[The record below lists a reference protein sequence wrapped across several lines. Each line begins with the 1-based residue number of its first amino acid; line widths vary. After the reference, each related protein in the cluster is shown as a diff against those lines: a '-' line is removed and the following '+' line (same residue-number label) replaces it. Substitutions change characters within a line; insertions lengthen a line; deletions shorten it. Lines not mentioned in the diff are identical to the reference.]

1 MAVIHNRP
9 LCSPM
14 NLRQRTFAD
23 RVGLVHPVG
32 EDMSGTSTTQRSE
45 ASFPVDGVLC
55 RAWVYAPDASATRPA
70 ACIVMAHGLGGTR
83 DAALEP
89 YAERFAE
96 AGFFVVLFDYRFL
109 GASDGEPRQVVSIE
123 AQLDDWRAAI
133 AFARTLPDV
142 DASRIGL
149 WGCSLS
155 GGHVI
160 VLAARDKTIA
170 AISAQCP
177 MLDGTA
183 SAQMAMSDVGPVM
196 ATRMA
201 AAALLDLGAIL
212 IGHRPHYVPLVAPHG
227 ELAAMSTPGAYEGCM
242 AIVPPGWRNE
252 VAARF
257 LLTLPLY
264 RPLLYA
270 RDVTCPTL
278 LVACAR
284 DTIVS
289 ARAAADAAARI
300 GDNARLVVLPIDHFD
315 VYRGSWF
322 ERTCSEQIAFFG
334 TALQRGD
341 ASVKA
346 R

>member
-1 MAVIHNRP
+1 MAVIQHQP
-9 LCSPM
+9 LCNPM
-14 NLRQRTFAD
+14 DLRQRKYAD

-32 EDMSGTSTTQRSE
+32 EDMSGTSITPRTE
-45 ASFPVDGVLC
+45 ALFLVDGVAC
-55 RAWVYAPDASATRPA
+55 RAWVYGPNATATRPA
-70 ACIVMAHGLGGTR
+70 PCIVMAHGLGGTR
-83 DAALEP
+83 DCSLEP
-89 YAERFAE
+89 YAERFAA
-96 AGFFVVLFDYRFL
+96 AGYFVVLFDYRYL

-123 AQLDDWRAAI
+123 AQLEDWRAAVE
-133 AFARTLPDV
+133 FARSLPGV

-160 VLAARDKTIA
+160 VVAARDKTIA
-170 AISAQCP
+170 AVSAQCP
-177 MLDGTA
+177 MLDGAA

-201 AAALLDLGAIL
+201 AAALLDVGAML

-227 ELAAMSTPGAYEGCM
+227 ALAAMSTQGAYEGCM

-252 VAARF
+252 IAARF
-257 LLTLPLY
+257 FLTLPLY
-264 RPLLYA
+264 MPVLYA
-270 RDVTCPTL
+270 SDVNCPTL

-289 ARAAADAAARI
+289 PKAAADAAARI

-315 VYRGSWF
+315 VYKGNWF
-322 ERTCSEQIAFFG
+322 ERSCAEQIAFFHS
-334 TALQRGD
+334 ALQAGD

-346 R
+346 K